1 MDWAVVRDERKEK
14 EKHLLAVFSSSS
26 FILLLCCRADGDGLP
41 RLVGQRRCPI
51 GNGRLRETDAA
62 GRTAPDHHAQPR
74 TDPEMAERLDGPR
87 HSQPSKEFFF
97 TYFTFHFVCVFLFS
111 RAHKCIQD
119 NKSSVL
125 ELENAA
131 DSPVHQVTF
140 GVKQTVQEAAV
151 VLIKDFKNPRPGPS
165 IYRVSTLL
173 LFGYISILTNVCI
186 MQFKKKDPLMLSH
199 CTISSEADELPNFF
213 EIHHIVTKESFI
225 CQTVDAGQTQQWLHR
240 LRLLSLGLGR
250 WKQRRNA
257 LPHVMMI
264 N

>member
-1 MDWAVVRDERKEK
+1 MAMDCLGWSDNAAAQLVMEGYVKLTQPGE
-14 EKHLLAVFSSSS
+14 
-26 FILLLCCRADGDGLP
+26 LLLTTTRS
-41 RLVGQRRCPI
+41 R
-51 GNGRLRETDAA
+51 
-62 GRTAPDHHAQPR
+62 GRTLKWQNVWMGLVTLNQVR
-74 TDPEMAERLDGPR
+74 N
-87 HSQPSKEFFF
+87 FFLLISLF
-97 TYFTFHFVCVFLFS
+97 IFVCVFLFS

-257 LPHVMMI
+257 
-264 N
+264 